1 MNVRFSRQ
9 ANRDLED
16 AYLFHAERNPDQARR
31 LLDDVISAALSL
43 STFPDR
49 GSPQPNAA
57 GRPFRRL
64 IEKGHV
70 IVYVVDD
77 HGVIVLRIVHG
88 ARDLDALFAEF
99 D

>member
-16 AYLFHAERNPDQARR
+16 AYLFHAERDPDHARR
-31 LLDDVISAALSL
+31 LVDDVISAALSVR
-43 STFPDR
+43 TFPDR
-49 GSPQPNAA
+49 GSPRPHAA
-57 GRPFRRL
+57 GRPLRRL
-64 IEKGHV
+64 IEKGPV

-77 HGVIVLRIVHG
+77 HGAIVLRVAHG
-88 ARDLDALFAEF
+88 ARDLDALLAEF